1 MLWQNWVST
10 PAKCKTG
17 KCMLNK
23 NTHLHSNYPILSA
36 FHHQRHQLDQNI
48 LQRYMFGT
56 TLNIGTRLLVANSS
70 CVSKGDWDRY
80 VWKRLSAIFR
90 AGSLTRCNNG
100 WHRPVGTAEYNP
112 AKGSTC
118 QLGWGMWLRASPPA
132 NNKTIYINRN
142 LTKKWFPVRMED
154 VPMTQTSVKPKEPL
168 R

>member
-10 PAKCKTG
+10 PAKCKAG
-17 KCMLNK
+17 KCRSNK
-23 NTHLHSNYPILSA
+23 NTTFALQVSHIFSISSSA
-36 FHHQRHQLDQNI
+36 TPTWSKDIWYNLEHWHTPPGRQLQLRIQRGLGQGCLEKAECNI
-48 LQRYMFGT
+48 SGR
-56 TLNIGTRLLVANSS
+56 S
-70 CVSKGDWDRY
+70 
-80 VWKRLSAIFR
+80 
-90 AGSLTRCNNG
+90 RCNYA
-100 WHRPVGTAEYNP
+100 WHSPVGRAEYNP

>member
-1 MLWQNWVST
+1 MRNKRAAWCCGRIEFRHLQSAEQENASRTMT
-10 PAKCKTG
+10 PP
-17 KCMLNK
+17 
-23 NTHLHSNYPILSA
+23 LHSTYPILSA

-56 TLNIGTRLLVANSS
+56 TLNIGTRLLVAHSS
-70 CVSKGDWDRY
+70 CVSKGDWDGD

-90 AGSLTRCNNG
+90 AGSVTRCNNG

-132 NNKTIYINRN
+132 NNKTSYINIKN
-142 LTKKWFPVRMED
+142 
-154 VPMTQTSVKPKEPL
+154 
-168 R
+168 